1 MRERRAS
8 HRRKHE
14 LAGQLLLAHPALK
27 DPNFRRAVVL
37 MSVHNEDGAM
47 GVVVNRP
54 LQRRLGDLAVDFA
67 TGPLASVPLY
77 AGGPVEPEQL
87 VIAGWRWLVE
97 EQAFQLHFGLEPDK
111 AEELLALPGV
121 TLRGFLGY
129 SGWSKGQ
136 LENEMKH
143 KTWFTTPADSSLL
156 ARCDG
161 PELWRAI
168 LGSLDPE
175 LKLMAGEPDDP
186 TVN

>member
-1 MRERRAS
+1 MRERRVS
-8 HRRKHE
+8 HHRKHE
-14 LAGQLLLAHPALK
+14 LAGQLLLAHPALR

-37 MSVHNEDGAM
+37 LSVHNEEGAV
-47 GVVVNRP
+47 GVVLNRP
-54 LQRRLGDLAVDFA
+54 LQRRIGDLNADFSA
-67 TGPLASVPLY
+67 GPLAGIPLY

-87 VIAGWRWLVE
+87 IIAGWRWLE
-97 EQAFQLHFGLEPDK
+97 EELAFQLHFGLEPDQ
-111 AEELLALPGV
+111 AGELLASPGV

-143 KTWFTTPADSSLL
+143 HTWFTTTVDSGLL

-161 PELWRAI
+161 PELWRTI